1 VVTRS
6 VSENQTT
13 RGRFYSKSIV
23 PQVRINIAYVS
34 IVSYAI
40 TVDLAILYVLVVS
53 EGQITLASSARY
65 M

>member
-1 VVTRS
+1 MVTR
-6 VSENQTT
+6 SENQTT
-13 RGRFYSKSIV
+13 RDRFYSKSIV
-23 PQVRINIAYVS
+23 PKVRINIAYVS

>member
-1 VVTRS
+1 MVTR
-6 VSENQTT
+6 SENQTT

-23 PQVRINIAYVS
+23 PVRINIAYVS

-40 TVDLAILYVLVVS
+40 TVHLTILYVLVVS